1 MTENPRI
8 ARLMRAAV
16 VMLASAADDVASGRY
31 SDAELRVLADGL
43 DLLVSSLRGES
54 ANSHYDVVD
63 SERTGR

>member
-54 ANSHYDVVD
+54 ANSHLIVVD